1 MDLIPAGT
9 GSKAGTGGNLEEIQ
23 KRTGRRN
30 CVRAIRITVFT
41 DDMELYKGIENT
53 AGEIGA
59 GIEIPF
65 EVNMCAGLKQMA
77 EMLTSSPVSVALVDL
92 GTARGKEAA
101 EFLNLNDSGC
111 SLYLL
116 DKDGTHGLLGYQV
129 GAKDFL
135 IKPLQRDRLTR
146 ILVEEARRQSVSGM
160 REIKIK
166 IEGLWKPV
174 PPASVLYVESMG
186 HNLTFHMVSG
196 KDIRFVATFKE
207 YHPILGTFPQ
217 FLRCHQS
224 YMLNLD
230 YVTEMKSDMFR
241 MGNGEEINISR
252 QYRRECKQAYIEYM
266 LKKYCEEK

>member
-1 MDLIPAGT
+1 M
-9 GSKAGTGGNLEEIQ
+9 
-23 KRTGRRN
+23 
-30 CVRAIRITVFT
+30 RAIRVTVFT
-41 DDMELYKGIENT
+41 DDMEWYKGIENM

-59 GIEIPF
+59 ALELPLS
-65 EVNMCAGLKQMA
+65 VTACAGLKQMT
-77 EMLTSSPVSVALVDL
+77 ETLTSAPLDAALIDL
-92 GTARGKEAA
+92 EAARGREAA
-101 EFLNLNDSGC
+101 EFLNLNDSEC

-116 DKDGTHGLLGYQV
+116 DRDGTHGLLGYQV
-129 GAKDFL
+129 RAKDFL
-135 IKPLQRDRLTR
+135 IKPLQKERLTR
-146 ILVEEARRQSVSGM
+146 ILAEEARRQSASGM
-160 REIKIK
+160 RAVKIK
-166 IEGLWKPV
+166 VEGLWKPV
-174 PPASVLYVESMG
+174 PPAGILYVESMG

-207 YHPILGTFPQ
+207 YHPILSTFPQ

-252 QYRRECKQAYIEYM
+252 QYRRECKQVYIDYM